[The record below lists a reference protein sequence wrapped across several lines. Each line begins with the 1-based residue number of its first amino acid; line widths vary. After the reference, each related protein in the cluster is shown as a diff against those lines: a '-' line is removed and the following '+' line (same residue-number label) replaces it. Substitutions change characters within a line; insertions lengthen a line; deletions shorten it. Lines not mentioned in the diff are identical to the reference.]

1 MVRMSTTVEPSI
13 DLGILD
19 ALVGPDAPPPGKDRM
34 YAISFDLDTE
44 TLQNVYPGPSWQNA
58 YAEIKRILLAE
69 GFEWK
74 QGSLYFG
81 NPDRVDAVT
90 CVLAAQ
96 RLARELPWFAESA
109 RDVRMLRIEERND
122 LGPAIQAAAR

>member
-1 MVRMSTTVEPSI
+1 MSTLANPSV
-13 DLGILD
+13 DLLSLE
-19 ALVGPDAPPPGKDRM
+19 ALVDLDAPPTGKNRM

-58 YAEIKRILLAE
+58 YAEIRKILIDE

-81 NPDRVDAVT
+81 HPDRIDAVT

-96 RLARELPWFAESA
+96 RLARELPWFAEA
-109 RDVRMLRIEERND
+109 AHDVRMLRIEERND
-122 LGPAIQAAAR
+122 LGPAIRAAAR

>member
-1 MVRMSTTVEPSI
+1 MSATANRPVDLRRLESLVE
-13 DLGILD
+13 
-19 ALVGPDAPPPGKDRM
+19 PDAPPPGRSRM

-44 TLQNVYPGPSWQNA
+44 TLQSIYPGPSWQNA
-58 YAEIKRILLAE
+58 YAEIKRILISE

-81 NPDRVDAVT
+81 DAAKVDAVV

-122 LGPAIQAAAR
+122 LGPAIQAATR